1 MNKMTFLKKLT
12 LAALFANFLC
22 PPLTHAQEDQA
33 TEDTAV
39 TNEEGLD
46 LIESEASLEDL
57 IDEIIQA
64 NQSVQSVVQEV
75 EIDSKVHHEGE
86 EDLFNQK
93 AVMEAIYGEEGL
105 VEGAY
110 IYSLYDQN
118 GEQMIREQLMPTNEK
133 TIYTRFNEEEWEKDT
148 TEYTDEDQYFLT
160 PNYHHLLA
168 DLLELESYYTL
179 YEDANSYIL
188 ITKDPNADLFH
199 VLQPHFDLQLTGME
213 PDAFHQGVFISIN
226 KDTLLFEDLM
236 FVMTYDDGSSSLEM
250 SAVAIMSQWN
260 ELTASDYQMDQTEAD
275 QEELDQEKAD
285 QEDASQEEVD
295 QEEASQEEV
304 DQEETSQK

>member
-33 TEDTAV
+33 TEDTSV

-57 IDEIIQA
+57 MDDIIQA
-64 NQSVQSVVQEV
+64 NQSVQSVVQEI
-75 EIDSKVHHEGE
+75 ELDSKVSQEGE

-93 AVMEAIYGEEGL
+93 AVMEAIYGEEGQ
-105 VEGAY
+105 VDGAY

-133 TIYTRFNEEEWEKDT
+133 TIYTRFNEEEWEKDS
-148 TEYTDEDQYFLT
+148 TEYTDQDQYFLT

-213 PDAFHQGVFISIN
+213 PEAFHQGVFLSIN

-260 ELTASDYQMDQTEAD
+260 ELTATDYQMDQTEAD
-275 QEELDQEKAD
+275 QEETG
-285 QEDASQEEVD
+285 QEEVD
-295 QEEASQEEV
+295 QEESSLEETDQEEA
-304 DQEETSQK
+304 DQEASQEETSQE